1 MNDSIS
7 SPSALAGTL
16 GQPID
21 AESQRPPLW
30 QYGYTLVFAG
40 LMLFMSYSGADKQ
53 GEFAKRYGHIVF
65 YGVTIATEL
74 VLLGLTY
81 LGMRFARMKLRE
93 VVGGRWNTSDDL
105 FLDVAV
111 AFGFWILA
119 YSVLI
124 GLGYAMHMA
133 SPGAIDE
140 GKKTIQLLA
149 PQGVLELILWICMST
164 TAGFVEEIVF
174 RGYFQRQ
181 FSNLFRNVWLGML
194 TSAAIFGL
202 SHGYEG
208 KQRML
213 LIFIYGAMFGT
224 LAILRKSL
232 RPGMMA
238 HAWHDSLQGI
248 LLMIAQ
254 RLIKSG
260 VIK

>member
-1 MNDSIS
+1 LNDSIT

-21 AESQRPPLW
+21 AQSQRPPLW
-30 QYGYTLVFAG
+30 QYGYTFALAG

-53 GEFAKRYGHIVF
+53 GEFAKRFGHVVF

-93 VVGGRWNTSDDL
+93 VVGGRWNTFED
-105 FLDVAV
+105 FLLDFAI
-111 AFGFWILA
+111 AFGFFIVSFA
-119 YSVLI
+119 VLI
-124 GLGYAMHMA
+124 GLGQILLRG
-133 SPGAIDE
+133 SVDE
-140 GKKTIQLLA
+140 AKKLIQSLA
-149 PQGVLELILWICMST
+149 PNGALELLLWTCMSA

-181 FSNLFRNVWLGML
+181 FSTLARNAWIGML
-194 TSAAIFGL
+194 LSAVIFGL

-208 KQRML
+208 KKRMF

-224 LAILRKSL
+224 LAILRKNL

-238 HAWHDSLQGI
+238 HAAHDTVQGVI
-248 LLMIAQ
+248 MMIA
-254 RLIKSG
+254 RKLINSG

>member
-1 MNDSIS
+1 MNDFTT
-7 SPSALAGTL
+7 SPSALTGTL
-16 GQPID
+16 GQPVD
-21 AESQRPPLW
+21 AASQRPPLW
-30 QYGYTLVFAG
+30 QYGYTLVLVGA
-40 LMLFMSYSGADKQ
+40 MLFMSYSGADKQ
-53 GEFAKRYGHIVF
+53 GEFAKRHGHIVF
-65 YGVTIATEL
+65 YSVTIATEL

-81 LGMRFARMKLRE
+81 LGMRFARLKLRE
-93 VVGGRWNTSDDL
+93 VVGGRWNTSEDF

-119 YSVLI
+119 YAVLI

-140 GKKTIQLLA
+140 GKKTIELLA
-149 PQGVLELILWICMST
+149 PHNALELVLWICMST

-181 FSNLFRNVWLGML
+181 FSTLLRNVWVGML
-194 TSAAIFGL
+194 VSAAIFGL

-208 KQRML
+208 KRRML

-238 HAWHDSLQGI
+238 HAWHDSLQGVF
-248 LLMIAQ
+248 LMIAQ

>member
-1 MNDSIS
+1 MSEFTT
-7 SPSALAGTL
+7 SPSALTGTL
-16 GQPID
+16 GQPLET
-21 AESQRPPLW
+21 ESQRPPLW
-30 QYGYTLVFAG
+30 QYGYTIALAG

-65 YGVTIATEL
+65 YGITIATEL

-93 VVGGRWNTSDDL
+93 VIGGSWQTAEDF

-119 YSVLI
+119 YAVLI
-124 GLGYAMHMA
+124 GLGYALHMA

-140 GKKTIQLLA
+140 GKKTIELLA
-149 PQGVLELILWICMST
+149 PRNALELILWICMST

-181 FSNLFRNVWLGML
+181 FSSLLRNVWLGML
-194 TSAAIFGL
+194 LSAAVFGL

-208 KQRML
+208 RRRML

-232 RPGMMA
+232 RAGMMA

-248 LLMIAQ
+248 FLMIAQ
-254 RLIKSG
+254 KLIKSG

>member
-1 MNDSIS
+1 MNDSIT
-7 SPSALAGTL
+7 SPSALAGAVGPPTE
-16 GQPID
+16 
-21 AESQRPPLW
+21 AEPQRPPFW
-30 QYGYTLVFAG
+30 QYGYTVALVG

-53 GEFAKRYGHIVF
+53 GEFAKRFGHMVF

-74 VLLGLTY
+74 VLLGLAY
-81 LGMRFARMKLRE
+81 LGMRFARMRLRE
-93 VVGGRWNTSDDL
+93 VVGGRWNTSEDFLFDL
-105 FLDVAV
+105 AV
-111 AFGFWILA
+111 AFGFWILSYA
-119 YSVLI
+119 ILI
-124 GLGYAMHMA
+124 GLGAAMHMA
-133 SPGAIDE
+133 RPGAIDE
-140 GKKTIQLLA
+140 GKKTIQQLA
-149 PQGVLELILWICMST
+149 PQGAVELFLWLCMSV

-181 FSNLFRNVWLGML
+181 FSTLLRNVWVGML
-194 TSAAIFGL
+194 ASAAIFGL

-213 LIFIYGAMFGT
+213 LIFVYGAMFGT

-238 HAWHDSLQGI
+238 HAWHDGFQGI